1 MRFDKASI
9 ICSKYLI
16 SLSLSLALFTSA
28 APAAAATAAPEATD
42 HSATLGDALSDTTI
56 TGKVKAKLA
65 TDDRVKGSDI
75 EVKTNNGVVT
85 LTGTAPSS
93 TAKDAAESLASHV
106 SGVRSVNNQ
115 ITGPSVG
122 SELGSKASHAANRTA
137 SAVSD
142 TAITAHLKA
151 KYATDSRAKGSDVN
165 VKTDHSIVELSGT
178 TVSEAQKTHMVN
190 VARHLKGV
198 TQVDSTALS
207 VSSSAS
213 R

>member
-1 MRFDKASI
+1 MI
-9 ICSKYLI
+9 
-16 SLSLSLALFTSA
+16 
-28 APAAAATAAPEATD
+28 APMSFAVTAAAPEATD

-65 TDDRVKGSDI
+65 TDDRLKGSDI
-75 EVKTNNGVVT
+75 NVKTNNGVVT
-85 LTGTAPSS
+85 LTGTAASS
-93 TAKDAAESLASHV
+93 TAKSAAENLATNV

-115 ITGPSVG
+115 LVGPSAT
-122 SELGSKASHAANRTA
+122 SEIGTKAGHAANRTA
-137 SAVSD
+137 SAVKD

-178 TVSEAQKTHMVN
+178 AVSESQKTHMIS
-190 VARHLKGV
+190 VARHIKGV

-207 VSSSAS
+207 VAPAGSQ
-213 R
+213 